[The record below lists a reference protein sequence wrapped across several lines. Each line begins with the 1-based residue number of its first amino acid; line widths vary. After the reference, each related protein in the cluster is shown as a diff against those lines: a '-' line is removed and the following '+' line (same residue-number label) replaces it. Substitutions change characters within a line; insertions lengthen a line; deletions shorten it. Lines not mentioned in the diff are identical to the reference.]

1 MRRAALAAI
10 VLTSIAV
17 CGCGTVANLSGRGWD
32 HTQIYGGVRR
42 DVKATE
48 DWIAEYSAMKD
59 TDIRQDVGVGVG
71 VALVSLDTALSAVG
85 DTLTLPITIP
95 VALFVKPSSPPI
107 VSQKSAV
114 VAPVNPAPT
123 SPVAPAPPPTV
134 VQK

>member
-10 VLTSIAV
+10 ILSSAAV

-48 DWIAEYSAMKD
+48 DWIAGYSAMKD

-71 VALVSLDTALSAVG
+71 VALVSLDTALSAIG

-95 VALFVKPSSPPI
+95 VALLVKPSPPPI
-107 VSQKSAV
+107 ASQKNAV
-114 VAPVNPAPT
+114 AAPVNPAPA
-123 SPVAPAPPPTV
+123 PVASAPPPTV